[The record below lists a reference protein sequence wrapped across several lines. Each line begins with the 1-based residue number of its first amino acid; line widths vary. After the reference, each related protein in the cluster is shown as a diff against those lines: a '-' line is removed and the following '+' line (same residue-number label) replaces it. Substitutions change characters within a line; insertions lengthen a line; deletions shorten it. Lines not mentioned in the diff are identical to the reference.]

1 MKTSNSPQHIPVPR
15 PAFDRH
21 AGAITV
27 LMNLMFVRHLTS
39 VYQAFDGDIVAA
51 IVLGEIAHH
60 NYAPFI
66 NRART
71 PRELSEAL
79 NALAAGSHEDLL
91 PTNAYSIAQAT
102 GIPRESV
109 RRRIAGLVR
118 RGWLEKD
125 ANGNLFVSSSAFG
138 AFAER
143 NFERANDLLDA
154 AGAIQTLVDEGSAAA
169 AGSR

>member
-1 MKTSNSPQHIPVPR
+1 MTQSPSFHPESITR

-27 LMNLMFVRHLTS
+27 LMNLMFARHL
-39 VYQAFDGDIVAA
+39 VAMYRAFDGDLLAA

-66 NRART
+66 NQART

-79 NALAAGSHEDLL
+79 NALATGSREGLL

-109 RRRIAGLVR
+109 RRRIASLLR

-125 ANGNLFVSSSAFG
+125 ARGNLFVSGSAIG
-138 AFAER
+138 DFAETNLVR
-143 NFERANDLLDA
+143 MMDLLDA
-154 AGAIQTLVDEGSAAA
+154 AGAIQTLLESGVAA
-169 AGSR
+169 SR